1 MRLIFAGTPSPAV
14 VALEALLASHHDIV
28 AVVTRPDAPAG
39 RGRTLVPSPVSE
51 LARSRGIEVLTPT
64 SPGDPDFISRFTEFA
79 PDCAPIVAFGGLIT
93 PALLDVPKFGW
104 VNLHFSL
111 LPRWRGAAPVQHAI
125 WNGDDVTG
133 ATTFVLEQGLDT
145 GPILGQVIEEI
156 DPRDTSGALLD
167 RLSVVG
173 AQLLVDT
180 IDSFENGTA
189 RAIEQS
195 SDGVTTAPKIS
206 VADAQI
212 DWRSDAESIDRQIR
226 ACTPHPGAWTSWGDQ
241 RIKIG
246 PVSVSADSV
255 EVSLGAPGSAP
266 GSAALIGH
274 HVVVTTGG
282 LPVQL
287 GLVQPPG
294 KKLMP
299 AIDWWRGLRSEDV
312 IFS

>member
-14 VALEALLASHHDIV
+14 VALESLLTSHHEIV

-39 RGRTLVPSPVSE
+39 RGRKLVPSPVSE
-51 LARSRGIEVLTPT
+51 LAHSHGIEVLTPA
-64 SPGDPDFISRFTEFA
+64 SPGDLDFISRFTEIA

-145 GPILGQVIEEI
+145 GPILGQVVEEI
-156 DPRDTSGALLD
+156 DPRDTSGTLLE

-173 AQLLVDT
+173 AQLLLDT
-180 IDSFENGTA
+180 LDSLEIGSGSA
-189 RAIEQS
+189 VAQS
-195 SDGVTTAPKIS
+195 DYGVTAAPKIS
-206 VADAQI
+206 IANARI
-212 DWRSDAESIDRQIR
+212 DWVNDAESIDRQIR
-226 ACTPHPGAWTSWGDQ
+226 ACTPHPGAWTTWGDH
-241 RIKIG
+241 RTKIG
-246 PVSVSADSV
+246 PVSVSSQLTG
-255 EVSLGAPGSAP
+255 VSLGAPGSA
-266 GSAALIGH
+266 ALIDQQL
-274 HVVVTTGG
+274 VVATGSI
-282 LPVQL
+282 PVQL
-287 GLVQPPG
+287 DLVQPPG

-299 AIDWWRGLRSEDV
+299 AVDWWRGLRSEDV
-312 IFS
+312 IFT

>member
-1 MRLIFAGTPSPAV
+1 
-14 VALEALLASHHDIV
+14 
-28 AVVTRPDAPAG
+28 
-39 RGRTLVPSPVSE
+39 
-51 LARSRGIEVLTPT
+51 
-64 SPGDPDFISRFTEFA
+64 
-79 PDCAPIVAFGGLIT
+79 VAFGGLIT

-167 RLSVVG
+167 RLSALG
-173 AQLLVDT
+173 AQLLLDT
-180 IDSFENGTA
+180 LDSLENGSA
-189 RAIEQS
+189 RAVAQI
-195 SDGVTTAPKIS
+195 DHGVTAAPKIT

-212 DWRSDAESIDRQIR
+212 HWRNDAESIDRQIR

-246 PVSVSADSV
+246 PVSVSAQLV
-255 EVSLGAPGSAP
+255 EVSLGAPGSA
-266 GSAALIGH
+266 ALIDH
-274 HVVVTTGG
+274 HVVVSTGG
-282 LPVQL
+282 IPVQL

-312 IFS
+312 IFT

>member
-14 VALEALLASHHDIV
+14 VALEALLASHHEVV

-39 RGRTLVPSPVSE
+39 RGRTLVPSPVSD
-51 LARSRGIEVLTPT
+51 LAKSHGIEVLTPT

-133 ATTFVLEQGLDT
+133 ATTFILEQGLDT
-145 GPILGQVIEEI
+145 GPILGQAIEEI

-167 RLSVVG
+167 RLSVLG

-180 IDSFENGTA
+180 LNSLENGSG
-189 RAIEQS
+189 RAVAQI
-195 SDGVTTAPKIS
+195 DHGVTAAPKIT
-206 VADAQI
+206 VADARVH
-212 DWRSDAESIDRQIR
+212 WSNDAESIDRQIR

-246 PVSVSADSV
+246 PVTVSAQLV
-255 EVSLGAPGSAP
+255 EASLGAPGT
-266 GSAALIGH
+266 AALIDH
-274 HVVVTTGG
+274 HVVVSTGG
-282 LPVQL
+282 IPVQL

-312 IFS
+312 VFT

>member
-14 VALEALLASHHDIV
+14 VALEALLASHHEIV
-28 AVVTRPDAPAG
+28 AIVTRPDAPAG

-51 LARSRGIEVLTPT
+51 LAKSHGIEVLTPT
-64 SPGDPDFISRFTEFA
+64 SPSDPDFISRFTEFA
-79 PDCAPIVAFGGLIT
+79 PDCAPIVAFGGLIP

-104 VNLHFSL
+104 INLHFSL

-156 DPRDTSGALLD
+156 APVDTSGALLD

-180 IDSFENGTA
+180 LNSLENGTA
-189 RAIEQS
+189 KAIEQS
-195 SDGVTTAPKIS
+195 GAGVTTAPKIT
-206 VADAQI
+206 VAEAKI
-212 DWRSDAESIDRQIR
+212 HWSANAESIDRQIR

-246 PVSVSADSV
+246 PVSISAQLV
-255 EVSLGAPGSAP
+255 EMSLGAPGSA
-266 GSAALIGH
+266 ALIDH
-274 HVVVTTGG
+274 HVVVATGG
-282 LPVQL
+282 FPVQL

-299 AIDWWRGLRSEDV
+299 AVDWWRGLRSEDV

>member
-14 VALEALLASHHDIV
+14 VALETLLASHHEIL
-28 AVVTRPDAPAG
+28 AVVTRPDALSG

-51 LARSRGIEVLTPT
+51 LASSRGIEILTPA
-64 SPGDPDFISRFTEFA
+64 SPGDPDFISRVVEFA

-156 DPRDTSGALLD
+156 DPLDTTGSLLE
-167 RLSVVG
+167 RLSVLG
-173 AQLLVDT
+173 AQLLVET
-180 IDSFENGTA
+180 LDSLESGTSSA
-189 RAIEQS
+189 VEQS
-195 SDGVTTAPKIS
+195 ADGVTSAPKIA
-206 VADAQI
+206 VPDARI
-212 DWRSDAESIDRQIR
+212 HWGSDADSIDRQVR
-226 ACTPHPGAWTSWGDQ
+226 ACTPHPGAWTSWGDT

-246 PVSVSADSV
+246 PVSVATHLD
-255 EVSLGAPGSAP
+255 ELSLGAPGA
-266 GSAALIGH
+266 AALIDQ
-274 HVVVTTGG
+274 HVVVSTGG
-282 LPVQL
+282 LPVRL

-299 AIDWWRGLRSEDV
+299 AVDWWRGLRAEDV
-312 IFS
+312 NFT

>member
-14 VALEALLASHHDIV
+14 VALEALLASHHEIV
-28 AVVTRPDAPAG
+28 AIVTRPDAPAG

-51 LARSRGIEVLTPT
+51 LAKSHGIEVLTPT
-64 SPGDPDFISRFTEFA
+64 SPSDPDFISRFAEFA
-79 PDCAPIVAFGGLIT
+79 PDCAPIVAFGGLIP

-104 VNLHFSL
+104 INLHFSL

-156 DPRDTSGALLD
+156 APVDTSGALLD

-180 IDSFENGTA
+180 LNSLENGTVK
-189 RAIEQS
+189 AIEQS
-195 SDGVTTAPKIS
+195 GAGVTTAPKIT
-206 VADAQI
+206 VAEAKI
-212 DWRSDAESIDRQIR
+212 HWSANAESIDRQIR

-246 PVSVSADSV
+246 PVSISAQLV
-255 EVSLGAPGSAP
+255 EVSLGAPGSA
-266 GSAALIGH
+266 ALIDH
-274 HVVVTTGG
+274 HVVVATGG
-282 LPVQL
+282 IPVQL

-299 AIDWWRGLRSEDV
+299 AVDWWRGLRSKDV
-312 IFS
+312 IFF